1 MSNLSNLFISQ
12 SFYGMVNL
20 ENSLEPLASAS
31 GDVELQDGLGENL
44 GLRINAQTKEFTV
57 ENDFKVEG
65 NVVHKGNQVI
75 SGSVTVR
82 DDNAP
87 MGGIILENNSG
98 GGTVQILPGGDFIT
112 TFNEATMT
120 GIDTYGGNTFS
131 GSWGTMGDV
140 GGAGIGIINSTLSG
154 TNQET
159 FIRHGASYKSF
170 SSNPT
175 TGVTIKG
182 DTIELQPSSSTATSV
197 EITGD
202 ITAETGSFG
211 VINARLLH
219 VTTESAS
226 VIFSSGSNVLGDDET
241 DRQDLI
247 GQVIVSGTL
256 GVEGNSAFTGSLT
269 VSNEISSSTLNGIG
283 NVTSYSASVDS
294 RLDALESDTG
304 SQDGRLDN
312 LENFTASQ
320 ETLNGFYNSFTASND
335 NTSLNSYTSSQ
346 ETINGFYNSFT
357 SSQENINSG
366 YNTFTSSY
374 YIDSASFDLRLDQQ
388 EAFSSSLVTDFVT
401 DAQFN
406 PYTQSVD
413 IRLNNLELETSSI
426 DNRLDNIELTTSS
439 LQVEIDGLSSLTGSY
454 ATTGSNVFDGS
465 QQITGSVNGNVET
478 LTITSETASL
488 DCSLGNFFIISG
500 SGNVH
505 LTSTNIEPGQTI
517 TVRVLS
523 SPSLVLTTDEQ
534 TIKFPV
540 NLEYSNS
547 VSSSYDL
554 LSFVS
559 FDNQSLFGVAVN
571 TYNL

>member
-31 GDVELQDGLGENL
+31 GDVELQDGLGDNL

-57 ENDFKVEG
+57 VNNFKVDG
-65 NVVHKGNQVI
+65 DSDFNGDVDI
-75 SGSVTVR
+75 SGSLTHTGSIDIV
-82 DDNAP
+82 
-87 MGGIILENNSG
+87 
-98 GGTVQILPGGDFIT
+98 GDLTIQ
-112 TFNEATMT
+112 
-120 GIDTYGGNTFS
+120 
-131 GSWGTMGDV
+131 GDV
-140 GGAGIGIINSTLSG
+140 TANVGN
-154 TNQET
+154 
-159 FIRHGASYKSF
+159 F
-170 SSNPT
+170 
-175 TGVTIKG
+175 
-182 DTIELQPSSSTATSV
+182 DTV
-197 EITGD
+197 
-202 ITAETGSFG
+202 
-211 VINARLLH
+211 NARLLNI
-219 VTTESAS
+219 TEESAS
-226 VIFSSGSNVLGDDET
+226 VIFSSGSNVLGDEET

-388 EAFSSSLVTDFVT
+388 EAFSSSLVQDFVST
-401 DAQFN
+401 PDFN
-406 PYTQSVD
+406 SYTQSTD
-413 IRLNNLELETSSI
+413 IRLDNLELE
-426 DNRLDNIELTTSS
+426 
-439 LQVEIDGLSSLTGSY
+439 TGSY
-454 ATTGSNVFDGS
+454 ATTGSNTFIGDNVFSGS
-465 QQITGSVNGNVET
+465 VQGDVHNISIASSTASIDCSQGNFFTLTNNSATPIHLTATNITGGRTITLRVDKTNASATFDIDTGSVKFPDGFPYNITTGNNVEDI
-478 LTITSETASL
+478 LTFVTFDTSAIYSVATN
-488 DCSLGNFFIISG
+488 NF
-500 SGNVH
+500 V
-505 LTSTNIEPGQTI
+505 
-517 TVRVLS
+517 
-523 SPSLVLTTDEQ
+523 
-534 TIKFPV
+534 
-540 NLEYSNS
+540 
-547 VSSSYDL
+547 
-554 LSFVS
+554 
-559 FDNQSLFGVAVN
+559 
-571 TYNL
+571 